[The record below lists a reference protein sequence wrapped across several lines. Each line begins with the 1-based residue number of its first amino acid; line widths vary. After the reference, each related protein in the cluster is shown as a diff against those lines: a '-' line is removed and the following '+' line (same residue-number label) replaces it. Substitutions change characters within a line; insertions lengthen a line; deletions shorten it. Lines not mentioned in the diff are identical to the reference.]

1 MDNIDNQRFSLFQ
14 AEPIP
19 QQESLTEI
27 TASRIREMI
36 YDRKLVPGARL
47 PNEVELAEAIG
58 VSRGTMRT
66 ALNILQE
73 QGLIW
78 RRQGIGS
85 FVSEQPVLEQ
95 RLDINSGVTELIV
108 SMGFTPGTKILEIKL
123 ITADER
129 YGERLNIPPGSSLVI
144 VRRIR
149 TANGRPVVSSTDIFP
164 QDILAQRTPPL
175 DLETLK
181 TLLENRLSIYRM
193 FESEFGLTV
202 DYGISRLWP
211 VKVDAI
217 QMKQIGLDL
226 PADSVMLFLE
236 QVDYDRNR
244 RPFYLSYEYHVADF
258 CAFTI
263 FRRR

>member
-1 MDNIDNQRFSLFQ
+1 
-14 AEPIP
+14 
-19 QQESLTEI
+19 
-27 TASRIREMI
+27 MI
-36 YDRKLVPGARL
+36 HDRKLVPGARL
-47 PNEVELAEAIG
+47 PNEVELAEAMG

-108 SMGFTPGTKILEIKL
+108 SMGLTPGTKVLEIKL
-123 ITADER
+123 TPADER
-129 YGERLNIPPGSSLVI
+129 QAEQLNIPPGSPI
-144 VRRIR
+144 VFIRRIR
-149 TANGRPVVSSTDIFP
+149 TANGRPVVASIDIFP
-164 QDILAQRTPPL
+164 QSILTQSTRHL
-175 DLETLK
+175 DLEALK
-181 TLLENRLSIYRM
+181 ILLEQRHSIYRI
-193 FESEFGLTV
+193 FESEFDLTV
-202 DYGISRLWP
+202 DYGISRLRP
-211 VKVDAI
+211 VKVNAT
-217 QMKQIGLDL
+217 QMRQIGLDL

-244 RPFYLSYEYHVADF
+244 RPFYLSCEYHVADF

>member
-1 MDNIDNQRFSLFQ
+1 MDSSDSQVFSLFQ
-14 AEPIP
+14 TEVLT
-19 QQESLTEI
+19 QQESLPEL
-27 TASRIREMI
+27 TANRIREMI
-36 YDRKLVPGARL
+36 YDHKLLPGARL
-47 PNEVELAEAIG
+47 PNEVELAEAMG

-85 FVSEQPVLEQ
+85 FVSEQPILEQ

-108 SMGFTPGTKILEIKL
+108 SMGLTPGTKVLEIKL
-123 ITADER
+123 TPADEHQA
-129 YGERLNIPPGSSLVI
+129 EQLNVPPDTPLVFI
-144 VRRIR
+144 RRIR
-149 TANGRPVVSSTDIFP
+149 TANGRPVVASIDIFP
-164 QDILAQRTPPL
+164 HDILLQSTRHL
-175 DLETLK
+175 DLEALK
-181 TLLENRLSIYRM
+181 TLLEHRLSIYKI

-202 DYGISRLWP
+202 DYGISRLRP
-211 VKVDAI
+211 VKVDAV
-217 QMKQIGLDL
+217 QMKQIGLNL
-226 PADSVMLFLE
+226 PAGSVMLFLE

-244 RPFYLSYEYHVADF
+244 RPFYLSCEYHVADF

>member
-1 MDNIDNQRFSLFQ
+1 MDSSDNQLFSLFQ
-14 AEPIP
+14 AELVT
-19 QQESLTEI
+19 QQESLPDV
-27 TASRIREMI
+27 TASHIREMI
-36 YDRKLVPGARL
+36 YNRKLVPGARL
-47 PNEVELAEAIG
+47 PNEVELAQAMG

-108 SMGFTPGTKILEIKL
+108 SMGLTPGTKVLEIKL
-123 ITADER
+123 VPADEHR
-129 YGERLNIPPGSSLVI
+129 AEQLNILPGSLLVFI
-144 VRRIR
+144 RRIR
-149 TANGRPVVSSTDIFP
+149 TANGRQVVASIDIFP
-164 QDILAQRTPPL
+164 HDILIRSARHL
-175 DLETLK
+175 DLESLK
-181 TLLENRLSIYRM
+181 TMLENRLSIYRI

-211 VKVDAI
+211 VKVSAT
-217 QMKQIGLDL
+217 QMRQIGLDL

-244 RPFYLSYEYHVADF
+244 RPFYLSCEYHVSDF
-258 CAFTI
+258 CTFTV

>member
-1 MDNIDNQRFSLFQ
+1 MDSSDNQLFSLLQ
-14 AEPIP
+14 ADLVI
-19 QQESLTEI
+19 QQESLPEI
-27 TASRIREMI
+27 TANRIREMI
-36 YDRKLVPGARL
+36 YARKLIPGARL
-47 PNEVELAEAIG
+47 PNEVGLAEAMG

-108 SMGFTPGTKILEIKL
+108 SMGLTPGSKVLEIK
-123 ITADER
+123 ITPADER
-129 YGERLNIPPGSSLVI
+129 QAEHLNLPPGSPIVI
-144 VRRIR
+144 IRRIR
-149 TANGRPVVSSTDIFP
+149 TANGRPVVSSIDIFP
-164 QDILAQRTPPL
+164 HSILTQSARQL
-175 DLETLK
+175 DLEALK
-181 TLLENRLSIYRM
+181 TLLEQRHSIYRI

-211 VKVDAI
+211 IKVNATL
-217 QMKQIGLDL
+217 MKQIGLEL
-226 PADSVMLFLE
+226 PSDSVMLFLE

-258 CAFTI
+258 CTFTV

>member
-1 MDNIDNQRFSLFQ
+1 MDSSESQVFALFQ
-14 AEPIP
+14 TELIS
-19 QQESLTEI
+19 QQESLPEI
-27 TASRIREMI
+27 TANRIREMI
-36 YDRKLVPGARL
+36 YNRKLLPGARL
-47 PNEVELAEAIG
+47 PNEVELAGVMG

-85 FVSEQPVLEQ
+85 FVSEQPILEQ

-108 SMGFTPGTKILEIKL
+108 SMGLTPGTKVREIK
-123 ITADER
+123 IIPADEHHA
-129 YGERLNIPPGSSLVI
+129 EQLNIQAGSPLAFI
-144 VRRIR
+144 RRVR
-149 TANGRPVVSSTDIFP
+149 TANGRPVVASIDIFP
-164 QDILAQRTPPL
+164 HDILNQRVPSL
-175 DLETLK
+175 DLEALK
-181 TLLENRLSIYRM
+181 TLLEQRHSIYRI
-193 FESEFGLTV
+193 FESEFNLTV

-211 VKVDAI
+211 VKVDAA
-217 QMKQIGLDL
+217 QMKQIGLGL

-244 RPFYLSYEYHVADF
+244 RPFYLSWEYHVADF

>member
-1 MDNIDNQRFSLFQ
+1 MDSSESPVFSLFQ
-14 AEPIP
+14 TDLVA
-19 QQESLTEI
+19 QQESLPEI
-27 TASRIREMI
+27 TANRIREMI
-36 YDRKLVPGARL
+36 YTRKLQPGARL
-47 PNEVELAEAIG
+47 PNEVELAEVMG

-85 FVSEQPVLEQ
+85 FVSEQPILEQ
-95 RLDINSGVTELIV
+95 RLDINSGVTELIE
-108 SMGFTPGTKILEIKL
+108 SMGFSPGTKVREIK
-123 ITADER
+123 IIPADGDQAEQ
-129 YGERLNIPPGSSLVI
+129 LNVQPGSPLVFI
-144 VRRIR
+144 RRIR
-149 TANGRPVVSSTDIFP
+149 TANGRPVVASIDIFP
-164 QDILAQRTPPL
+164 HDIIIQKTPPL
-175 DLETLK
+175 ELKALK
-181 TLLENRLSIYRM
+181 TLLEHRHSIYRI
-193 FESEFGLTV
+193 FESEFNLMV

-211 VKVDAI
+211 VKVNAT

-226 PADSVMLFLE
+226 PADSVMLYIE

-244 RPFYLSYEYHVADF
+244 RPFYLSCEYHVADF

>member
-1 MDNIDNQRFSLFQ
+1 MDTSDSKLFFLFQ
-14 AEPIP
+14 AEPLP
-19 QQESLTEI
+19 QQESLPEQ
-27 TASRIREMI
+27 TASHIRGMI

-47 PNEVELAEAIG
+47 PNEVELAEVMG

-95 RLDINSGVTELIV
+95 RLDINSGVTEQII
-108 SMGFTPGTKILEIKL
+108 SMGFTPGSKILEIKL
-123 ITADER
+123 TPADER
-129 YGERLNIPPGSSLVI
+129 QSEHLNIPPGSPLVFI
-144 VRRIR
+144 RRIR
-149 TANGRPVVSSTDIFP
+149 TANGRPVVASIDIFP
-164 QDILAQRTPPL
+164 HSILTQSARPL
-175 DLETLK
+175 DLEALK
-181 TLLENRLSIYRM
+181 ALLEQRHSIYRI

-211 VKVDAI
+211 IKVNAT
-217 QMKQIGLDL
+217 QMKQLGLEL

>member
-1 MDNIDNQRFSLFQ
+1 MESSDSQLSSLFQ
-14 AEPIP
+14 TELIA
-19 QQESLTEI
+19 QQDSLPEI
-27 TASRIREMI
+27 TANRIRQMI
-36 YDRKLVPGARL
+36 YDRKLLPGARL
-47 PNEVELAEAIG
+47 PNEVELAEAMG

-108 SMGFTPGTKILEIKL
+108 SMGLTPGTKVLEIK
-123 ITADER
+123 IVPAE
-129 YGERLNIPPGSSLVI
+129 EQHAEKLNLPLGGPLVFI
-144 VRRIR
+144 RRIR
-149 TANGRPVVSSTDIFP
+149 TANGRPVVASIDIFAY
-164 QDILAQRTPPL
+164 DILLQSDRHL
-175 DLETLK
+175 DLDALK
-181 TLLENRLSIYRM
+181 ALLEKRLSIYRI
-193 FESEFGLTV
+193 FESEFNLTV
-202 DYGISRLWP
+202 DYGISHIKP
-211 VKVDAI
+211 VKLDAA

-226 PADSVMLFLE
+226 PADSVMLYLE

-244 RPFYLSYEYHVADF
+244 RPFYLSLEYHVADF
-258 CAFTI
+258 CTFTI